1 MGQAKYVCAVH
12 RFIQELLLKAAP
24 ELLKGSGALKSDK
37 EFKDTIDAA
46 IASVTTPDAK
56 ERDYIRAIVEAASDE
71 MKPRCHLLRGAAE
84 VVGLGE
90 IATRYL
96 DGARFREMLLR
107 RDEEK
112 LERLN
117 AIVQDQSQAVPVKVL
132 MDVAAELDGRAENYD
147 GMDAAAKR
155 KASREMKKLI
165 GKVEE
170 MRSAIDANTAE
181 IERRIN
187 EGKKEIVSHVDEV
200 GGKVEAV
207 GKKVDNI
214 KLRDRRGRRPS
225 YSEEA
230 RGECLAY
237 WEAAKNNTEVKH
249 AINTRITFEAVFAYY
264 RRQLEKLGIDTVKK
278 FRIIVHS
285 SQSRESEAR
294 KRALEAK
301 REAERKAKK
310 NNPQTSPLT
319 SSPLTSSPLTSS
331 PLTTKKPKYGKIHG
345 MKKRTMR
352 SLLAAA
358 LAVFGASGFGAVM
371 PQLPEP
377 AFECKV

>member
-147 GMDAAAKR
+147 GMDTAAKR

-278 FRIIVHS
+278 FRMAVHS
-285 SQSRESEAR
+285 VQSRESAKS
-294 KRALEAK
+294 KRDLEAK
-301 REAERKAKK
+301 IEAKRKAKK
-310 NNPQTSPLT
+310 NTPQTS
-319 SSPLTSSPLTSS
+319 SLTSSPLTSS
-331 PLTTKKPKYGKIHG
+331 PLTTKKTKCGKIHG

-352 SLLAAA
+352 SLLAVA

-377 AFECKV
+377 TFECKV

>member
-147 GMDAAAKR
+147 GMDTAAKR

-319 SSPLTSSPLTSS
+319 SSPLTSSPLT
-331 PLTTKKPKYGKIHG
+331 TKKQNVVKS
-345 MKKRTMR
+345 M
-352 SLLAAA
+352 A
-358 LAVFGASGFGAVM
+358 
-371 PQLPEP
+371 
-377 AFECKV
+377 